1 MNGVAFSPPA
11 VGPSARF
18 ELLGAREHRGK
29 IGIELRRRRPAEQG
43 TQVAHPPAVILVGAC
58 RLRDVYKLADGKM
71 NTEWTRIFEHGGS
84 LMVRIVGIG
93 DDKNECVREAAMLMR
108 EHQPVCNL
116 RGYTLRNVR
125 RSIICLTNGRVYEG
139 QQEAARDLGISQSAI
154 SRHLKGEQ
162 QHVAGFV
169 FDYEH
174 PNERIDRMKTT
185 RRPLKDGESE

>member
-1 MNGVAFSPPA
+1 MTIIKTDTSIVLDTKTAYEQWCVYEHHA
-11 VGPSARF
+11 VLKEGD
-18 ELLGAREHRGK
+18 
-29 IGIELRRRRPAEQG
+29 
-43 TQVAHPPAVILVGAC
+43 PPAVILVGAC
-58 RLRDVYKLADGKM
+58 RLRDVYKLVDGKM

-185 RRPLKDGESE
+185 RRPVRGEN